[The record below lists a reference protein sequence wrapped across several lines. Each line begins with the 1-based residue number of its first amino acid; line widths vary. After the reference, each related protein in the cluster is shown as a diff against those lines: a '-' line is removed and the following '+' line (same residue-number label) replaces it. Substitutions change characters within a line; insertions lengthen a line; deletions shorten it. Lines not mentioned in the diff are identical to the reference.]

1 MTEQEK
7 KSLLDKLEKQ
17 GVKFLPWIGDKYE
30 EGIYYD
36 EKGELCYGKGK
47 GKKVLVV
54 NECLY
59 KDETEKD
66 AERAVGNA
74 KLSWL
79 VYELIHRFIDDSSNF
94 SLVVNHRPFIQF
106 ERALAGRERLTMRER
121 TELWNHLAF
130 YTYVQEPLEDSK
142 SFPTK
147 DQYEKSEDIFSVLM
161 KECVPDV
168 IIVWGKRLYGNLSIK
183 GQQGE
188 DIWTE
193 NEYTETW
200 RLFTGNQKRVEVL
213 PIPHPAYIGF
223 VFSNWHQIIME
234 AVKRLL

>member
-130 YTYVQEPLEDSK
+130 YTYVQKTL
-142 SFPTK
+142 SFPQPYPTEN
-147 DQYEKSEDIFSVLM
+147 QYICSEEAFKNVLM
-161 KECVPDV
+161 SFSPDV
-168 IIVWGKRLYGNLSIK
+168 IVVWGKRLFNH
-183 GQQGE
+183 
-188 DIWTE
+188 
-193 NEYTETW
+193 
-200 RLFTGNQKRVEVL
+200 L
-213 PIPHPAYIGF
+213 PIPESSSGNGKGTWMSIEDVKMMSVPHPTSPMYTIEDLH
-223 VFSNWHQIIME
+223 SMLNS
-234 AVKRLL
+234 LLM